1 MLAAATILAFAAS
14 KPAAPVSDVVKLR
27 IKLIDLYCSTD
38 PPSPVHST
46 ASERAAAA
54 KRIPCQLLA
63 YRHTLEQTG
72 ADKKKLMEAKSRGFP
87 PAQMRIDR
95 KAMYSAV
102 CSKVCYFHLAHTGR
116 RT

>member
-1 MLAAATILAFAAS
+1 MLAAATILALAAS

-54 KRIPCQLLA
+54 KKKAERKTKVKSKRQLKPYDTYDEPLLGEVDSDTS
-63 YRHTLEQTG
+63 YWTDPDE
-72 ADKKKLMEAKSRGFP
+72 KF
-87 PAQMRIDR
+87 
-95 KAMYSAV
+95 
-102 CSKVCYFHLAHTGR
+102 
-116 RT
+116 